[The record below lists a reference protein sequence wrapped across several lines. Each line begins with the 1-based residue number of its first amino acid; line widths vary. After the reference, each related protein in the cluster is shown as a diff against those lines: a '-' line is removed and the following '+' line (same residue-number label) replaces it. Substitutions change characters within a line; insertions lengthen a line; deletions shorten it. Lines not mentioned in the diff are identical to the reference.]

1 MPDLFTTVGLVLIIS
16 GVLIVNLLGKTN

>member
-1 MPDLFTTVGLVLIIS
+1 MPDMYTIVGMILIIS